1 MTPLLDRM
9 RAYAGKMTTA
19 SPDSQGETTLAR
31 VRAGFI
37 ALLTAALVMG
47 HFLTPVGD
55 DLFLHG
61 SHVFLRNMFL
71 IPVILAAIWFGVR
84 GACITAAAIS
94 LFYGPHVVL
103 HWEARSGE
111 HINQAA
117 QLAMLWGAG
126 IIGGLLVNREKRAM
140 QAIAHCHEGT
150 LVALVTALDARE
162 RDTQLHSLR
171 VRAYAVLLGQQLGLT
186 PNQLAILGEAA
197 LLHDVGKIG
206 VPDAIL
212 LKPDGLTPKERKVVE
227 KHPITG
233 ERILRDVPFL
243 QEAARIVYA
252 HHERYDGGGYPEGLA
267 GDEIPLGARIFAVVD
282 TFDALRSAR
291 PYKPA
296 LSYEKAARTIQ
307 EGSGTQFDPRVVEA
321 FLAVPKKKWDAL
333 AEQVR
338 REHGG
343 ALKEVV

>member
-1 MTPLLDRM
+1 MNPLLDRI
-9 RAYAGKMTTA
+9 RNYAGKLATA
-19 SPDSQGETTLAR
+19 PSDSPEDAPVLRGVFVA
-31 VRAGFI
+31 V
-37 ALLTAALVMG
+37 LTGILVMG

-55 DLFLHG
+55 DLLLHS

-84 GACITAAAIS
+84 GACVTAAVIS
-94 LFYGPHVVL
+94 LFYVPHVIL
-103 HWEARSGE
+103 QWGARPSE
-111 HINQAA
+111 NISQAA
-117 QLAMLWGAG
+117 QLATLWGVG
-126 IIGGLLVNREKRAM
+126 IVGGLLVNREKKAI
-140 QAIAHCHEGT
+140 QAIANCHEGT

-171 VRAYAVLLGQQLGLT
+171 VRAYAVLLGQQLGLN
-186 PNQLAILGEAA
+186 PHQLAILGEAA

-212 LKPDGLTPKERKVVE
+212 LKPDGLTSKEREVVE

-267 GDEIPLGARIFAVVD
+267 GNEIPLGARIFAVVD

-296 LSYEKAARTIQ
+296 LSYEEAVRTIR
-307 EGSGTQFDPRVVEA
+307 EGSGTQFDPYVVEA
-321 FLAVPKKKWDAL
+321 FMAVPKRKWDEL
-333 AEQVR
+333 AEKVR
-338 REHGG
+338 REHAG

>member
-1 MTPLLDRM
+1 MTDIINRLRTC
-9 RAYAGKMTTA
+9 AGDLTSPAPA
-19 SPDSQGETTLAR
+19 SPGNAAVLR
-31 VRAGFI
+31 GGFVAVLTGI
-37 ALLTAALVMG
+37 LLMG

-55 DLFLHG
+55 DLLLHG
-61 SHVFLRNMFL
+61 SHIILRKLFL

-84 GACITAAAIS
+84 GACITAAVITV
-94 LFYGPHVVL
+94 FYAPHMMV
-103 HWEARSGE
+103 HWDAWPGE
-111 HINQAA
+111 NINQAA
-117 QLAMLWGAG
+117 QLATLWTIA
-126 IIGGLLVNREKRAM
+126 IVGGLLANREKRAM

-150 LVALVTALDARE
+150 LIALVTALDARE

-171 VRAYAVLLGQQLGLT
+171 VRAYAVLLGKQLGLN
-186 PNQLAILGEAA
+186 PHQLAILGEAA

-212 LKPDGLTPKERKVVE
+212 LKPDGLTPKEREVVE

-267 GDEIPLGARIFAVVD
+267 GSEIPLGARIFAVVD
-282 TFDALRSAR
+282 TFDALRSPR

-296 LSYEKAARTIQ
+296 LSYEEAARTIQ

-321 FLAVPKKKWDAL
+321 FLSVPKKKWDAL

-338 REHGG
+338 REHAG